1 MRVRISGQESGG
13 RRHAPRPS
21 ARVRR
26 ALAGAPRRV
35 RREAVAGWA
44 AVRGAG
50 RRTVVVEGLL
60 CLLTA
65 AFGLVPLLLVV
76 PERPGLAVAEALW
89 AVLLV
94 ALRRGRPVAAVL
106 GSSLLVVGVNVW
118 TLAVAPL
125 VVMSAARRI
134 APTRRAWQVVGAA
147 SAVVGVLTVVTVPF
161 RAEHLAFQLVGNAI
175 SLALLLVLPALA
187 GTLLGQRRP
196 LVSLL
201 RERNAY
207 LEQARALTA
216 EAART
221 EERNRIAGEMHD
233 LLGHRLSLISVHAG
247 ALELAAARQAPAL
260 AGQTELLRTTAGT
273 AMEELREILGVLR
286 HADMA
291 GSGDERPG
299 DERGTREDIAALVTE
314 SRRAGSAVELDWSL
328 PDGAEL
334 EPRTRQ
340 AIHRVVRE
348 GLTNVLK
355 HAAGAPTWVQVA
367 SVGGGIEVSV
377 TNAPPPVAGP
387 SRGGSHSGLA
397 GCQERVGLLGGTFEA
412 GALVNGGFRVAAR
425 LPAQGHRGR
434 GQGGGGAAQG
444 AADRPVLDR
453 SVSERPVLDAP
464 SPVAPS
470 AVAPVV
476 PSTVAP
482 SAVGR
487 TAPGRAASPHSLVRP
502 GAEGA
507 RAPLPDE
514 ILTWPRVL
522 GSGCAALAVVLPTAG
537 FLVVLLVLAV
547 LG

>member
-1 MRVRISGQESGG
+1 MRVRISGQDSDGG
-13 RRHAPRPS
+13 HAPRPS

-26 ALAGAPRRV
+26 APGRAARRV
-35 RREAVAGWA
+35 WREAVADWA

-76 PERPGLAVAEALW
+76 PVRPGLAVAEALW

-125 VVMSAARRI
+125 VVMSATRRI
-134 APTRRAWQVVGAA
+134 APTRRAWRVVGAA
-147 SAVVGVLTVVTVPF
+147 SAVVGVLTVATVPF
-161 RAEHLAFQLVGNAI
+161 RTEHVAFQLVGNAV

-207 LEQARALTA
+207 LERARALTV

-247 ALELAAARQAPAL
+247 ALELAAERQAPGL

-291 GSGDERPG
+291 GTGDDRPG

-314 SRRAGSAVELDWSL
+314 SRRTGSAVELDWSL

-334 EPRTRQ
+334 GPRTRQ

-355 HAAGAPTWVQVA
+355 HASGAPTRVQVRSA
-367 SVGGGIEVSV
+367 GSGIEVSV

-387 SRGGSHSGLA
+387 SRGGSRSGLA

-425 LPAQGHRGR
+425 LPAQGHRG
-434 GQGGGGAAQG
+434 QGGDGAAQG
-444 AADRPVLDR
+444 AADRPVL
-453 SVSERPVLDAP
+453 ERPVLDR
-464 SPVAPS
+464 PVPDWPS
-470 AVAPVV
+470 AGA
-476 PSTVAP
+476 S
-482 SAVGR
+482 
-487 TAPGRAASPHSLVRP
+487 AASPHPLVRP

>member
-1 MRVRISGQESGG
+1 MRVRISDQDSDGG
-13 RRHAPRPS
+13 HAPRPSAPPS

-26 ALAGAPRRV
+26 APGGAARRV

-76 PERPGLAVAEALW
+76 PTRPGLAVAEALW

-94 ALRRGRPVAAVL
+94 ALRRGRPAAAVL

-125 VVMSAARRI
+125 VVMSATRRI

-147 SAVVGVLTVVTVPF
+147 SAVVGVLTVAAVPF
-161 RAEHLAFQLVGNAI
+161 RTEHVAFQLVGNAT

-207 LEQARALTA
+207 LERARALTA

-247 ALELAAARQAPAL
+247 ALELAAARQAPGL

-291 GSGDERPG
+291 GAGDDRPG

-314 SRRAGSAVELDWSL
+314 SRRTGSAVELDWSL

-334 EPRTRQ
+334 GPRTRQ
-340 AIHRVVRE
+340 AVHRVVRE

-355 HAAGAPTWVQVA
+355 HASGAPTRVQVT

-387 SRGGSHSGLA
+387 SRGGSRSGLA

-425 LPAQGHRGR
+425 LPAQGHRG
-434 GQGGGGAAQG
+434 QGGDGAAQG
-444 AADRPVLDR
+444 AADRPAPDR
-453 SVSERPVLDAP
+453 PAPDRPAP
-464 SPVAPS
+464 DRPS
-470 AVAPVV
+470 ANA
-476 PSTVAP
+476 S
-482 SAVGR
+482 
-487 TAPGRAASPHSLVRP
+487 AASHHLLLRP

-537 FLVVLLVLAV
+537 FLVVLLVLAI

>member
-1 MRVRISGQESGG
+1 MRVRSSGQDSGG
-13 RRHAPRPS
+13 GHAPRPS

-26 ALAGAPRRV
+26 APADAARRV
-35 RREAVAGWA
+35 RREAVAGWS
-44 AVRGAG
+44 AVRGAGRGAG

-76 PERPGLAVAEALW
+76 PARPGLAVAEALW

-125 VVMSAARRI
+125 VVMSATRRI

-147 SAVVGVLTVVTVPF
+147 SAVVGVLTVATVPF
-161 RAEHLAFQLVGNAI
+161 RTEPLAFQLVGNAI
-175 SLALLLVLPALA
+175 SLVLLLVLPALA

-207 LEQARALTA
+207 LERARALTA
-216 EAART
+216 EAARA

-286 HADMA
+286 HADLA
-291 GSGDERPG
+291 GTGDARPG
-299 DERGTREDIAALVTE
+299 DERGTRADIAALVTE
-314 SRRAGSAVELDWSL
+314 SRRTGSAVELDWSL
-328 PDGAEL
+328 PDGAEPG
-334 EPRTRQ
+334 PRTRQ
-340 AIHRVVRE
+340 AVHRVVRE

-355 HAAGAPTWVQVA
+355 HASGAPTRVQVT
-367 SVGGGIEVSV
+367 SGGGWIEVSV

-387 SRGGSHSGLA
+387 SRGGSRSGLA

-425 LPAQGHRGR
+425 LPAQGHRG
-434 GQGGGGAAQG
+434 QGGDGAAQG
-444 AADRPVLDR
+444 AADRPEFD
-453 SVSERPVLDAP
+453 RPVLDRPAVDR
-464 SPVAPS
+464 PVLDWPALDRPS
-470 AVAPVV
+470 A
-476 PSTVAP
+476 ST
-482 SAVGR
+482 S
-487 TAPGRAASPHSLVRP
+487 AASPHPLLRP